1 MFLVF
6 TVLFYLLWQFFG
18 LNSKFFFSF
27 WEPKCFISSVAVT
40 AKVTFNWQGFQQMD
54 HGIARGCCV
63 FIYCIICQSVLYVK
77 LTLLCIVSYLALDSR
92 DTNTKHVP
100 IQLTVNRLFTVL
112 TTSHSSVCLTM
123 LFQWIFPIIDLSNY
137 WSFCLWFYSR

>member
-1 MFLVF
+1 MFLNFVIFFNRLFLVF

-27 WEPKCFISSVAVT
+27 WEPKCFIYSVAVT

-92 DTNTKHVP
+92 DTNTKHLPTDCQYIIHCVDH
-100 IQLTVNRLFTVL
+100 ISQL
-112 TTSHSSVCLTM
+112 S
-123 LFQWIFPIIDLSNY
+123 LSNNVIPMDISNY
-137 WSFCLWFYSR
+137 